1 MAADTTRKLVTMAN
15 QIATFFASQQ
25 RENQAE
31 RVAIHLK
38 DFWGPEMRAELLRS
52 VDAGGARLNPIVL
65 DAAERL
71 RGA

>member
-1 MAADTTRKLVTMAN
+1 VTQDKLVYMAN
-15 QIATFFASQQ
+15 QIAPFFASQQ

-38 DFWGPEMRAELLRS
+38 DFWGPEMRAELLRI